1 MSKGLLDPKVDFVF
15 KNIFGSP
22 NHPEI
27 LISFLNATLKAK
39 KKIVNVDIKKTDI
52 EKQYIE
58 DKYSRLDVKATTSND
73 EIINIEIQLK
83 NENNMV
89 KRSLYYLS
97 KMYEEQLN
105 EKEDYS
111 KLVRTVCINILN
123 FKYLKTDNFHTGY
136 RFKEIESN
144 EELTDIMEVHFIEI
158 PKLQDSSDEKDM
170 LVAWT
175 EFLKDPESEKDFL
188 DHSQGTGEKSKS
200 VMYPD
205 ITPAM
210 RRMRFVIK
218 LTIFCSI
225 VVEGVLILINYLTY
239 SKVKWSALCG
249 IGLAYACFSLIYSF
263 RHNKS
268 HRKKMLV
275 QAIFIMPVLVLVD
288 YILGYTGWS
297 IDFAIPCVIAMLD
310 IAILVLM
317 IINTENWQSYIL
329 LQVYIIIICV
339 ILTILMLTGKFF
351 KHDFFMIIADVMS
364 ALLLGGT
371 LVFGDRPATTE
382 LKRRFHV

>member
-1 MSKGLLDPKVDFVF
+1 MSKGLLDHKVDFVF

-27 LISFLNATLKAK
+27 FISFLNATIKPK
-39 KKIVNVDIKKTDI
+39 KKIVSVDIKKTDI

-111 KLVRTVCINILN
+111 KLARTVCINILN
-123 FKYLKTDNFHTGY
+123 FKYLKTDKFHTIY

-158 PKLQDSSDEKDM
+158 PKLKDSSDEKDM

-175 EFLKDPESEKDFL
+175 EFLKDPESERVRGLELSIEEIRQAKDEL
-188 DHSQGTGEKSKS
+188 IRMSNDKKQREL
-200 VMYPD
+200 YD
-205 ITPAM
+205 M
-210 RRMRFVIK
+210 RANSLRDKISELNAAKREGIEEVARNMKKNELPIEMISK
-218 LTIFCSI
+218 LT
-225 VVEGVLILINYLTY
+225 
-239 SKVKWSALCG
+239 
-249 IGLAYACFSLIYSF
+249 GL
-263 RHNKS
+263 R
-268 HRKKMLV
+268 
-275 QAIFIMPVLVLVD
+275 VD
-288 YILGYTGWS
+288 E
-297 IDFAIPCVIAMLD
+297 IDKL
-310 IAILVLM
+310 
-317 IINTENWQSYIL
+317 
-329 LQVYIIIICV
+329 
-339 ILTILMLTGKFF
+339 
-351 KHDFFMIIADVMS
+351 
-364 ALLLGGT
+364 
-371 LVFGDRPATTE
+371 
-382 LKRRFHV
+382 

>member
-27 LISFLNATLKAK
+27 LISFLNATLKPK
-39 KKIVNVDIKKTDI
+39 KKIVSVDIKKTDI

-111 KLVRTVCINILN
+111 KLARTVCINILN

-158 PKLQDSSDEKDM
+158 PKLKDSSDEKDM

-175 EFLKDPESEKDFL
+175 EFLKDPESEKVRGLELSIEEIRQAKDEL
-188 DHSQGTGEKSKS
+188 IRMNNDSTQRELYDMRANSLRDKISELNAVERKGIEKGLKKG
-200 VMYPD
+200 
-205 ITPAM
+205 
-210 RRMRFVIK
+210 RE
-218 LTIFCSI
+218 
-225 VVEGVLILINYLTY
+225 EGREE
-239 SKVKWSALCG
+239 G
-249 IGLAYACFSLIYSF
+249 
-263 RHNKS
+263 
-268 HRKKMLV
+268 KKEEKI
-275 QAIFIMPVLVLVD
+275 AIAKNL
-288 YILGYTGWS
+288 
-297 IDFAIPCVIAMLD
+297 LD
-310 IAILVLM
+310 ILD
-317 IINTENWQSYIL
+317 NE
-329 LQVYIIIICV
+329 
-339 ILTILMLTGKFF
+339 TI
-351 KHDFFMIIADVMS
+351 
-364 ALLLGGT
+364 ALKT
-371 LVFGDRPATTE
+371 D
-382 LKRRFHV
+382 

>member
-27 LISFLNATLKAK
+27 LISFLNATLKPK
-39 KKIVNVDIKKTDI
+39 KKIVSVDIKKTDI

-111 KLVRTVCINILN
+111 KLARTVCINILN

-136 RFKEIESN
+136 RFKEIETN
-144 EELTDIMEVHFIEI
+144 DMEVHFIEI
-158 PKLQDSSDEKDM
+158 PKLQYSSDEKDM

-175 EFLKDPESEKDFL
+175 EFLKDPESETVRGLELSIEEIRQAKDELIRMSNDSTQRELYDMRANSLRDKISELNAAERKGIEKGKKEGRKEGIEEGRKEEKIKIARNMKLSGL
-188 DHSQGTGEKSKS
+188 DTDTIANITNLS
-200 VMYPD
+200 PD
-205 ITPAM
+205 EID
-210 RRMRFVIK
+210 K
-218 LTIFCSI
+218 L
-225 VVEGVLILINYLTY
+225 
-239 SKVKWSALCG
+239 
-249 IGLAYACFSLIYSF
+249 
-263 RHNKS
+263 
-268 HRKKMLV
+268 
-275 QAIFIMPVLVLVD
+275 
-288 YILGYTGWS
+288 
-297 IDFAIPCVIAMLD
+297 
-310 IAILVLM
+310 
-317 IINTENWQSYIL
+317 
-329 LQVYIIIICV
+329 
-339 ILTILMLTGKFF
+339 
-351 KHDFFMIIADVMS
+351 
-364 ALLLGGT
+364 
-371 LVFGDRPATTE
+371 
-382 LKRRFHV
+382 

>member
-27 LISFLNATLKAK
+27 LISFLNATLKPK
-39 KKIVNVDIKKTDI
+39 KKIVSVDIKKTDI

-111 KLVRTVCINILN
+111 KLARTVCINILN
-123 FKYLKTDNFHTGY
+123 FKYLKTDKFHTGY

-175 EFLKDPESEKDFL
+175 EFLKDPESEKVRGLELSVEEIRQAKDELIRMSNDSTQRELYDMRANSLRDKISELNAAERKGIEKGKEEGRKEEKIKIARNMKLSGL
-188 DHSQGTGEKSKS
+188 DTDTIANITNLS
-200 VMYPD
+200 PD
-205 ITPAM
+205 EID
-210 RRMRFVIK
+210 K
-218 LTIFCSI
+218 L
-225 VVEGVLILINYLTY
+225 
-239 SKVKWSALCG
+239 
-249 IGLAYACFSLIYSF
+249 
-263 RHNKS
+263 
-268 HRKKMLV
+268 
-275 QAIFIMPVLVLVD
+275 
-288 YILGYTGWS
+288 
-297 IDFAIPCVIAMLD
+297 
-310 IAILVLM
+310 
-317 IINTENWQSYIL
+317 
-329 LQVYIIIICV
+329 
-339 ILTILMLTGKFF
+339 
-351 KHDFFMIIADVMS
+351 
-364 ALLLGGT
+364 
-371 LVFGDRPATTE
+371 
-382 LKRRFHV
+382 